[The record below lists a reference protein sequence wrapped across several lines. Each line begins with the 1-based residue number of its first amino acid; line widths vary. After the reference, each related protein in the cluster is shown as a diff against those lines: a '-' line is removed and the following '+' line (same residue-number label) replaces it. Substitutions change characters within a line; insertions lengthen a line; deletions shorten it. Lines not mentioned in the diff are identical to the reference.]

1 MHIEITIHCPELAML
16 ANALQAKTVPA
27 PSESPAAVSALS
39 APQVT
44 TAPTPV
50 PVTVSAPPPVT
61 AAPTAAPQYTLE
73 QIMKAGAGLVQAGK
87 MEQISTLMTQYGVN
101 DVTKLP
107 PAQYGAFATALR
119 GLGAAL

>member
-16 ANALQAKTVPA
+16 ANALQAKAAPIPVGVTPPITPAAPAPTPA
-27 PSESPAAVSALS
+27 PSAS
-39 APQVT
+39 
-44 TAPTPV
+44 
-50 PVTVSAPPPVT
+50 PVT

-87 MEQISTLMTQYGVN
+87 MEQLSALMMQYGVN

-107 PAQYGAFATALR
+107 PEQYGAFATALR
-119 GLGAAL
+119 GLGAVL

>member
-16 ANALQAKTVPA
+16 ANALQAKAAPAPTPDPAPA
-27 PSESPAAVSALS
+27 PSA
-39 APQVT
+39 
-44 TAPTPV
+44 
-50 PVTVSAPPPVT
+50 PPVT

-87 MEQISTLMTQYGVN
+87 MEQLSALMTQYGVN

>member
-16 ANALQAKTVPA
+16 ANALQAKAAPAPTPDPAPA
-27 PSESPAAVSALS
+27 PS
-39 APQVT
+39 APPVT

-61 AAPTAAPQYTLE
+61 TAPTAAPQYTLE
-73 QIMKAGAGLVQAGK
+73 QLTKAGADLAQAGK
-87 MEQISTLMTQYGVN
+87 MGQLLALLTQYGVQA
-101 DVTKLP
+101 VTQIP
-107 PAQYGAFATALR
+107 PEQYGAFATALR